1 MNDFLQQL
9 LEHELDNRHLDF
21 RQAPGYQERLER
33 ISACHD
39 QIRASLG
46 LDFLDRL
53 NDLEAKC
60 PIMSGWPASGTAS
73 VWPGVSSWNFCL
85 ELRADVGICPYGRA
99 RRGGRPQEAPPCV
112 WAARCSC
119 RGGLYG
125 RPFCPIPRVPE
136 REPRS
141 RGRMWHPPL
150 QTCPRGAATTRVA
163 PTCWGRPAFL

>member
-53 NDLEAKC
+53 NVLEGE
-60 PIMSGWPASGTAS
+60 MSDYERLACFRHGFRLAGR
-73 VWPGVSSWNFCL
+73 L
-85 ELRADVGICPYGRA
+85 LMELLP
-99 RRGGRPQEAPPCV
+99 
-112 WAARCSC
+112 
-119 RGGLYG
+119 
-125 RPFCPIPRVPE
+125 
-136 REPRS
+136 
-141 RGRMWHPPL
+141 
-150 QTCPRGAATTRVA
+150 
-163 PTCWGRPAFL
+163 

>member
-53 NDLEAKC
+53 NDL
-60 PIMSGWPASGTAS
+60 
-73 VWPGVSSWNFCL
+73 
-85 ELRADVGICPYGRA
+85 
-99 RRGGRPQEAPPCV
+99 
-112 WAARCSC
+112 
-119 RGGLYG
+119 
-125 RPFCPIPRVPE
+125 
-136 REPRS
+136 
-141 RGRMWHPPL
+141 
-150 QTCPRGAATTRVA
+150 
-163 PTCWGRPAFL
+163 